1 MSARIQENKLLDLRT
16 TSELIRGG
24 RVLVISGEEELLEKL
39 PKGNWI
45 GGTIPYFY
53 LKNERGRMEKSKVF
67 VSDFTESIND
77 FKILTIDEAALSS
90 IALSGFTNGFSFVI
104 FPSHQRT
111 HYLFALNAQNY
122 HDIKRNPLI
131 GIIAGTDLKEF
142 RSGRLSMTFNGATK
156 QSSSSDGVVLHCSLL
171 PSKFA
176 KVGVINLY
184 ERSDEFCIEV
194 FDNTFTIRDCLIN
207 GELGNLYQF
216 IKDNKMDINQPLIC
230 DCDGLSLNVSFQFL
244 IDTTKE
250 VVFYAPL
257 FKNKKYYFSKK
268 PDNYK
273 QAFQEQIAGILER
286 EKLIIYNCISLVNY
300 INGELNKS
308 DIGFS
313 GVTTFGEI
321 AYFLL
326 NQTFTY
332 LAIDD

>member
-1 MSARIQENKLLDLRT
+1 MSAKVQENKLLDLRT

-77 FKILTIDEAALSS
+77 FKILTIDETTLSS
-90 IALSGFTNGFSFVI
+90 ITSTSFDNGFSFLI
-104 FPSHQRT
+104 LPSLQRI
-111 HYLFALNAQNY
+111 HYLFALNAQNFP
-122 HDIKRNPLI
+122 DIKKNPLI
-131 GIIAGTDLKEF
+131 GIIAGADLKEV
-142 RSGRLSMTFNGATK
+142 RNGQLSKTFNGDTK
-156 QSSSSDGVVLHCSLL
+156 QSSSSDGVLLHCSLL
-171 PSKFA
+171 PSKLA
-176 KVGVINLY
+176 KVGVLNLY

-194 FDNTFTIRDCLIN
+194 FDNTFSVKDCLVN
-207 GELGNLYQF
+207 GDLVNLYQF
-216 IKDNKMDINQPLIC
+216 IKENKIDISYPLVC
-230 DCDGLSLNVSFQFL
+230 DSGGLSVNVSFQFL
-244 IDTTKE
+244 RDNTKE

-257 FKNKKYYFSKK
+257 LKNRKYYISKG
-268 PDNYK
+268 PEDYK
-273 QAFQEQIAGILER
+273 QAFQEQIAGILDR
-286 EKLIIYNCISLVNY
+286 EKLIIYNCISIVNY
-300 INGELNKS
+300 LNGELNKS

-321 AYFLL
+321 AYYLL

>member
-1 MSARIQENKLLDLRT
+1 MSARVQENKLLDLRT

-45 GGTIPYFY
+45 GGTMPYFY

-77 FKILTIDEAALSS
+77 FKILSVDEASLSS
-90 IALSGFTNGFSFVI
+90 FSLSSFDNGFSFLI
-104 FPSHQRT
+104 LPSLQSIHQSFAINA
-111 HYLFALNAQNY
+111 HYY
-122 HDIKRNPLI
+122 PDIKKNPLI
-131 GIIAGTDLKEF
+131 GVIAGTDLKEF
-142 RSGRLSMTFNGATK
+142 KNGRLSMTFNGDTK

-171 PSKFA
+171 PSKIA

-194 FDNTFTIRDCLIN
+194 FDNTFVVRDCLLN

-216 IKDNKMDINQPLIC
+216 LKGNKIDINRPLVC
-230 DCDGLSLNVSFQFL
+230 DYDGLSVNVSFQFL
-244 IDTTKE
+244 KDATKE

-257 FKNKKYYFSKK
+257 LKNRKYYFSKK
-268 PDNYK
+268 PENYK
-273 QAFQEQIAGILER
+273 QAFQDQIADILER

-313 GVTTFGEI
+313 GAATFGEI
-321 AYFLL
+321 AYSLL
-326 NQTFTY
+326 NQTFIY